1 MTKKTT
7 KPVAVPKASAKAS
20 PAVVQPPLA
29 PQPSVPVPPPA
40 FLTVFVDG
48 EAIQVPKGATVMDA
62 CTKAGKE
69 IPHFC
74 YHERLSIAG
83 NCRMCLVEVEG
94 MPKPVASCHWP
105 AAEGMKVRTAS
116 RVATDARKGTME
128 FLLINHPLD
137 CPICDQGGECTL
149 QDLSLGYGGDR
160 THYHE
165 AKRAVDDKDIGAKI
179 KTVMTRCIHCT
190 RCIRFATEIA
200 GVEEMGATGRGEA
213 MQVGTYVEQALQ
225 SELAGNMIDLCPVGA
240 LTNKPY
246 AYTARPWELVE
257 HPTLDVLDAV
267 GGHIRVDSRAGQ
279 VMRVVP
285 READHLNEEWA
296 TDAARYSYDALSSN
310 RLTTPMVAGIEVG
323 WPQALAAVKVALR
336 DAGRNPTSPRLR
348 RAGVAGVVDDMHC
361 AEDVLAFRSFVEG
374 LGGKVG
380 LAGADVVVEG
390 RGANVCHTPFADWDK
405 ADAVLLIGCN
415 LRMEAP
421 LLNVRVRRAVR
432 KNRIPVAVVGA
443 KCDLTYAHQHLSE
456 SLSGFEKHAFLEVLA
471 KAERPLIVV
480 GQQVLGRAD
489 AEAVVAMA
497 AGLASRKG
505 WNGLNV
511 LHGTCGRVTALD
523 MGVAA
528 GKGEIVKAWEGG
540 KLGALIVYGEGTLR
554 LDDLRGG
561 TGTLIYVGT
570 HLTDVARGAD
580 IVLPAAAWSEKAGL
594 WANGEG
600 RVQEAAACVLPPL
613 NAKEDWKVWR
623 ALSGE
628 VGSALPFDNLGAL
641 RVLVGTQCTAY
652 TPAQWGKVVAVKMP
666 ALASGKIDGKALV
679 EAVPHYYLRST
690 YLRQSANMLAMQAEV
705 GTAKVKRAA

>member
-1 MTKKTT
+1 MKKNTPREKTQTKA
-7 KPVAVPKASAKAS
+7 PVA
-20 PAVVQPPLA
+20 AVAPLA

-40 FLTVFVDG
+40 FLNVFVDG
-48 EAIQVPKGATVMDA
+48 VPLQVARGATVMEA

-105 AAEGMKVRTAS
+105 AAEGMKIRTGS
-116 RVATDARKGTME
+116 KVATEARKGTME

-165 AKRAVDDKDIGAKI
+165 AKRAVDDKEIGAKI

-213 MQVGTYVEQALQ
+213 MSVGTYVEQALQ

-257 HPTLDVLDAV
+257 HPTIDVLDAV
-267 GGHIRVDSRAGQ
+267 GSHIRLDSRAGQ

-296 TDAARYSYDALSSN
+296 TDAARFSYDALSNN
-310 RLTTPMVAGIEVG
+310 RLTTPRVAGIEVG

-336 DAGRNPTSPRLR
+336 ESGRKVGGL
-348 RAGVAGVVDDMHC
+348 VDDMHC

-380 LAGADVVVEG
+380 LSGSDVVVEG
-390 RGANVCHTPFADWDK
+390 RGANICHTPFAEWDK
-405 ADAVLLIGCN
+405 ADAVLLVGCN
-415 LRMEAP
+415 LRLEAP

-432 KNRIPVAVVGA
+432 KGRVPVAVVGA
-443 KCDLTYAHQHLSE
+443 KCDLTYPHQHVGEMLAA
-456 SLSGFEKHAFLEVLA
+456 FEKSAFMDVLA
-471 KAERPLIVV
+471 KAQRPMIVV

-489 AEAVVAMA
+489 AEAVIAMM
-497 AGLASRKG
+497 AGLASRKE

-528 GKGEIVKAWEGG
+528 GKSEILEAWKSG
-540 KLGALIVYGEGTLR
+540 KVSTLIVYGKGSLSSEDVR
-554 LDDLRGG
+554 AKK
-561 TGTLIYVGT
+561 GTLIYVGT
-570 HLTDVARGAD
+570 HLGEMARMAD
-580 IVLPAAAWSEKAGL
+580 IVLPSAAWSEKAGL

-600 RVQEAAACVLPPL
+600 RVQEAPACVLPPL

-628 VGSALPFDNLGAL
+628 VGSVLPFDNLAAL
-641 RVLVGTQCTAY
+641 RAMVARQNPAY
-652 TPAQWGKVVAVKMP
+652 VPSQWGKVSAVKVP
-666 ALASGKIDGKALV
+666 AVKGRPVVSIPFV
-679 EAVPHYYLRST
+679 EAIGQYYLRLP
-690 YLRQSANMLAMQAEV
+690 YLANSVNMLAMQAEV